1 MWKPHDPAALPTPE
15 EKRLNDGVLHILS
28 SQLFAARQLV
38 HDAEELLR
46 QRHAE
51 VDRIERE
58 IALRRHYA
66 APARTLPAEI
76 LAEIGMIVATRSDIY
91 HWKAIWIF
99 SWTCRAWR
107 NALMANPKVWG
118 VRIVMPPCR
127 DQLSLV
133 IAARHYARGSHVSL
147 SADIDAIAH
156 EIIVV
161 AILQYRPKQI
171 TTLHIS
177 KGGETWDRF
186 SNVKSLPNL
195 RRIALCGDITGA
207 VRWDYMPPL
216 NALIPRKNCRT
227 SATKPHEIF
236 LSGIFTGTPRVFAKL
251 KTLHL
256 VICRLPTPEHFVH
269 GISGSSNTLES
280 LTLHDCR
287 WTWKD
292 SAPTTSPLD
301 FPHLRNLRT
310 SGTPQTRLLQLM
322 RFASLEY
329 FEAGVFDEIWGDPL
343 PRLESLPSFLPTL
356 GLIVV
361 RGWTQSD
368 LMQHSLQICLKR
380 STKLRIYGLW
390 SLFSGIDQF
399 CELVKQN
406 PLAFGDTITQME
418 IACLRLTSWQF
429 SMGHLTTIKA
439 AFDSIGRDISIRS
452 FIWDPYPLNEAPWG
466 MFAMSLIC
474 ISLTIL
480 PDHCEMTPMLLN

>member
-1 MWKPHDPAALPTPE
+1 MWKPHDPTALPTPE

-46 QRHAE
+46 QRHAV

-58 IALRRHYA
+58 IALRGHYG
-66 APARTLPAEI
+66 APVRTLPAEI
-76 LAEIGMIVATRSDIY
+76 LAEIGMIVATRSDTY

-107 NALMANPKVWG
+107 NALLANSKVWG
-118 VRIVMPPCR
+118 VRIVIPPCR
-127 DQLSLV
+127 DPLSLV
-133 IAARHYARGSHVSL
+133 ITARHYARGSHVSL

-156 EIIVV
+156 ELIVV
-161 AILQYRPKQI
+161 ALLQCRPKQI

-177 KGGETWDRF
+177 KGGEPWGQF

-207 VRWDYMPPL
+207 VRWDYRPPP

-256 VICRLPTPEHFVH
+256 VICCLPTPEHFVH

-292 SAPTTSPLD
+292 SAPTS
-301 FPHLRNLRT
+301 
-310 SGTPQTRLLQLM
+310 
-322 RFASLEY
+322 SL
-329 FEAGVFDEIWGDPL
+329 
-343 PRLESLPSFLPTL
+343 
-356 GLIVV
+356 
-361 RGWTQSD
+361 
-368 LMQHSLQICLKR
+368 
-380 STKLRIYGLW
+380 
-390 SLFSGIDQF
+390 
-399 CELVKQN
+399 
-406 PLAFGDTITQME
+406 
-418 IACLRLTSWQF
+418 
-429 SMGHLTTIKA
+429 
-439 AFDSIGRDISIRS
+439 
-452 FIWDPYPLNEAPWG
+452 
-466 MFAMSLIC
+466 
-474 ISLTIL
+474 
-480 PDHCEMTPMLLN
+480 